1 MTGTNTHS
9 YKAPC
14 SHTCRYADYT
24 FEQSCILHNLC
35 LNALHRGVVKFIPML
50 NTYHHGNGE
59 EHRANVG
66 SIGEQSEGGEI
77 GEENKNGQ
85 DDGIDLP

>member
-1 MTGTNTHS
+1 M
-9 YKAPC
+9 A
-14 SHTCRYADYT
+14 
-24 FEQSCILHNLC
+24 
-35 LNALHRGVVKFIPML
+35 KFILML

-85 DDGIDLP
+85 DDGVDLP